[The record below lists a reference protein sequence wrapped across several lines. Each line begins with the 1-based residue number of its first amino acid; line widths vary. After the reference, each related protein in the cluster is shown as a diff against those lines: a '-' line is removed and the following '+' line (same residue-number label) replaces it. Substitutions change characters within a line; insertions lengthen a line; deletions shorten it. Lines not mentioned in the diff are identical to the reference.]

1 MLMGGVTIMKKILGI
16 ILCFMMLVGSVTSF
30 GEVVT
35 ASSLLVDVEA
45 MEAEMTQGE
54 QEDLVESILMILDDK
69 MANVMTDQTKK
80 ETINQLQL
88 LVDASVS
95 KLDATNAT
103 TVVDAYCDMLMVY
116 FESNQMGLK
125 DVQNTTDKLIGLL
138 GKKVVKLEGIN
149 QEHIKAI
156 LRKVTDKNALLQGQV
171 SVNYQ
176 ETLKVAGLD
185 KMLLD
190 VERAYRV
197 VNSACNTY
205 GPFKELG
212 RDLQKQ
218 LVLLAST
225 ESVDLTLEAD
235 MIKRLKQDNIGIS
248 VNHNGVMYQIPTAF
262 LEKHIGDLKIVIKPM
277 AIDATKEVVVKGGT
291 IKTVML
297 REIAIGYA
305 TNPETIEMHVP
316 VSTLDTGMPENTCYA
331 LMSKE
336 ASQYTKLKADMDY
349 GILTASIKGSGI
361 VAAGAYRSVYTD
373 LLGHWAEKNITSLL
387 GHGIAVDN
395 DTSLYAPND
404 VMTRGEFTRM
414 LINIIG
420 TEGKSANIF
429 TDVTADSEYSDIIES
444 IVYYGLTTGVVDNQ
458 FAADTL
464 LTREDMV
471 TLASKMFEIKNG
483 YQLYG
488 GFLRFKDM
496 NDIAPYAKEAVQAM
510 ESAGYISGYDDNTF
524 KPKKTVTKAEAVS
537 VIYKMLK

>member
-1 MLMGGVTIMKKILGI
+1 MLMGGVTIMKKIMGCL
-16 ILCFMMLVGSVTSF
+16 LCLVMLLGSVATF

-35 ASSLLVDVEA
+35 ASSLLADVNA
-45 MEAEMTQGE
+45 METELTQGD
-54 QEDLVESILMILDDK
+54 QEDLVESILMILSDQ
-69 MANVMTDQTKK
+69 ASNVMMDQNEK

-88 LVDASVS
+88 LIDASTS
-95 KLDATNAT
+95 KLNAVNAT

-116 FESNQMGLK
+116 FESDQMALK
-125 DVQNTTDKLIGLL
+125 DVQNATDQLIGLL
-138 GKKVVKLEGIN
+138 GKKVLKLEGIN

-156 LRKVTDKNALLQGQV
+156 LKKVTDKNALLQGQV
-171 SVNYQ
+171 SVAYQ
-176 ETLKVAGLD
+176 ETLKVSGLD

-197 VNSACNTY
+197 VNSAFNTY

-248 VNHNGVMYQIPTAF
+248 INHNGVMYQIPTAF
-262 LEKHIGDLKIVIKPM
+262 LEKHIGDLKIVIKPLAVGM
-277 AIDATKEVVVKGGT
+277 TTSVAVSGGSVET
-291 IKTVML
+291 IML
-297 REIAIGYA
+297 REVSIGYA
-305 TNPETIEMHVP
+305 TNPEMIEVHVP
-316 VSTLDTGMPENTCYA
+316 VSSLNDGMPMDASYA
-331 LMSKE
+331 LVRKNTDG
-336 ASQYTKLKADMDY
+336 YTKLKSDMSY
-349 GILTASIKGSGI
+349 GTLTATIKGNDVMG
-361 VAAGAYRSVYTD
+361 AGVYQSVYTD
-373 LLGHWAEKNITSLL
+373 LSGHWAEKNITSLL
-387 GHGIAVDN
+387 AHGIAVDN
-395 DTSLYAPND
+395 DGALYGPNA

-420 TEGKSANIF
+420 TEGKSDNIF
-429 TDVTADSEYSDIIES
+429 VDVTEGNEYADIIES
-444 IVYYGLTTGVVDNQ
+444 IVYYGLTTGVVDDQ

-471 TLASKMFEIKNG
+471 ALASKMFEIKNG

-496 NDIAPYAKEAVQAM
+496 NEIAPYAKEAVQAM
-510 ESAGYISGYDDNTF
+510 EAAGYISGYDDNTF
-524 KPKKTVTKAEAVS
+524 KPKKTVTKAEAIS
-537 VIYKMLK
+537 VINKILK